1 MSEISK
7 KDKIKE
13 LITSLSE
20 ANIRLAFELMDGQ
33 DISDKDKLQIC
44 KDAFLKMCEKKLC
57 SKYNKFQPMKNE
69 DKKNKDQQDLADRQ
83 KQQEQEV
90 KKLLDKYKHKKK

>member
-1 MSEISK
+1 MSK

-33 DISDKDKLQIC
+33 DISDEEKLRIC
-44 KDAFLKMCEKKLC
+44 KDVFLKISKDKSSIQYIELSGFEMQQLRESIQKEYEKENL
-57 SKYNKFQPMKNE
+57 Q
-69 DKKNKDQQDLADRQ
+69 
-83 KQQEQEV
+83 
-90 KKLLDKYKHKKK
+90 